1 MASFGSGLVSGI
13 GAGMDAGREFLDS
26 WNESEADEIAQER
39 ARQEQAQQEAAIQ
52 VAPTA
57 PPEPQAQPAPEAPT
71 AAPQA
76 PVTESPVS
84 APSTE
89 APAAPASEAPAA
101 EAPPA
106 PAYEAPVPPAAEK
119 PAERAQWVIGEG
131 KHQKT
136 FDHEPSELELRQ
148 WRYDTIL
155 DKAGSRYA
163 DDYLARAMKRDELA
177 RIEKDELDLRGAADD
192 NTGSA
197 PGGLLSPAGMTMDG
211 INMSRRMYIQARI
224 MARTDPAKA
233 MELVKAANK
242 NLAGIALNSYFSGDT
257 DAFARA
263 YNASSQNGHQVG
275 KVAFDPKSGDV
286 IYTDKNGTGRISKD
300 NLFLSARSLYDP
312 DHALSAEEYNRKL
325 AELERN
331 NTLRHDAAEDRIAAR
346 NGAAKGAGNAAG
358 NPSAVDMDKL
368 GKKLELWKTKNPDG
382 GEQFGTYYGSRL
394 GTFEPQAV
402 YSTAN
407 DMMRIAQQNGQQLAE
422 DDAIS
427 LAASHLAAQN
437 ARQKVQAE
445 IDAAGSD
452 TAKVKALEAEL
463 KTIPQAAYRFTPDG
477 QMVEVA
483 HSGGKNP
490 FTRDIRVINPSMDYD
505 TAKDPAMRTA
515 ILTQFQGN
523 AAWKAMADSVF
534 GDGKKLTP
542 EELAGRF
549 GSFRERLGTEA
560 RNMVQARDGT
570 PQQMNAAEQQAK
582 DAAVRAWRW
591 LPVYQSAIE
600 AQKKAE
606 AAAKPATAGKPA
618 YVPSEESV
626 AALGTAEEG
635 KSGYTTGIAAAKKVG
650 GMVVDWASENYA
662 RNNSPRLAVER
673 WRADKNISQ
682 KDSAKIVEY
691 ISRFPE
697 AQQEFGIDARQ
708 FDFLKGRASG
718 AI

>member
-13 GAGMDAGREFLDS
+13 GAGMDAGREFRDS

-131 KHQKT
+131 KHQKA
-136 FDHEPSELELRQ
+136 FDHEPSEMELRQ

-163 DDYLARAMKRDELA
+163 DDYLARAMKRDALA

>member
-13 GAGMDAGREFLDS
+13 GAGMDAGREFRDS

-131 KHQKT
+131 KHQKA
-136 FDHEPSELELRQ
+136 FDHEPSEMELRQ

-163 DDYLARAMKRDELA
+163 DDYLARAMKRDALA

-286 IYTDKNGTGRISKD
+286 IYTDKNGTGRISKA
-300 NLFLSARSLYDP
+300 NFFLGARSLYDP

>member
-1 MASFGSGLVSGI
+1 
-13 GAGMDAGREFLDS
+13 
-26 WNESEADEIAQER
+26 
-39 ARQEQAQQEAAIQ
+39 
-52 VAPTA
+52 
-57 PPEPQAQPAPEAPT
+57 
-71 AAPQA
+71 
-76 PVTESPVS
+76 
-84 APSTE
+84 
-89 APAAPASEAPAA
+89 
-101 EAPPA
+101 
-106 PAYEAPVPPAAEK
+106 
-119 PAERAQWVIGEG
+119 
-131 KHQKT
+131 
-136 FDHEPSELELRQ
+136 
-148 WRYDTIL
+148 
-155 DKAGSRYA
+155 
-163 DDYLARAMKRDELA
+163 
-177 RIEKDELDLRGAADD
+177 
-192 NTGSA
+192 
-197 PGGLLSPAGMTMDG
+197 
-211 INMSRRMYIQARI
+211 
-224 MARTDPAKA
+224 
-233 MELVKAANK
+233 
-242 NLAGIALNSYFSGDT
+242 
-257 DAFARA
+257 
-263 YNASSQNGHQVG
+263 
-275 KVAFDPKSGDV
+275 
-286 IYTDKNGTGRISKD
+286 
-300 NLFLSARSLYDP
+300 
-312 DHALSAEEYNRKL
+312 
-325 AELERN
+325 
-331 NTLRHDAAEDRIAAR
+331 
-346 NGAAKGAGNAAG
+346 
-358 NPSAVDMDKL
+358 MDKL

-560 RNMVQARDGT
+560 RNMVQARGGT

>member
-13 GAGMDAGREFLDS
+13 GAGMDAGSEFRDH
-26 WNESEADEIAQER
+26 WNESETDEIARER
-39 ARQEQAQQEAAIQ
+39 ARQEQAQQEAAQ
-52 VAPTA
+52 PTVATV
-57 PPEPQAQPAPEAPT
+57 EAGSS
-71 AAPQA
+71 A
-76 PVTESPVS
+76 PVS
-84 APSTE
+84 APPPINPPAATE
-89 APAAPASEAPAA
+89 APASEAPAA

-106 PAYEAPVPPAAEK
+106 PASEAPVSPSAEK
-119 PAERAQWVIGEG
+119 PAARSQWVIGEG
-131 KHQKT
+131 KYKKT
-136 FDHEPSELELRQ
+136 FDHDPSELELRQ

-155 DKAGSRYA
+155 DKVGSRYA
-163 DDYLARAMKRDELA
+163 DDYLARAMKRDELVRA
-177 RIEKDELDLRGAADD
+177 EKDELDLRGAADD

-275 KVAFDPKSGDV
+275 KVAFDPNSGDIV
-286 IYTDKNGTGRISKD
+286 YTDKNGTGRISKA
-300 NLFLSARSLYDP
+300 NFFLGARSLYDP
-312 DHALSAEEYNRKL
+312 DHALSAEQLDEQFNKKL
-325 AELERN
+325 AEQARN

-358 NPSAVDMDKL
+358 NPPAVDMEKL
-368 GKKLELWKTKNPDG
+368 SKKLELWKTKNPDG

-402 YSTAN
+402 YSTAT
-407 DMMRIAQQNGQQLAE
+407 DMMRMAKQNGQELAE
-422 DDAIS
+422 NDAIS
-427 LAASHLAAQN
+427 LAASHHAAQN

-483 HSGGKNP
+483 YSGGKNP
-490 FTRDIRVINPSMDYD
+490 YTRDIRVINPEMGYD
-505 TAKDPAMRTA
+505 TAKDPSMREA
-515 ILTQFQGN
+515 IMTEFKN
-523 AAWKAMADSVF
+523 NPAWKAMADSVF

-542 EELAGRF
+542 EELASRF
-549 GSFRERLGTEA
+549 GAFRERRGNEA

-570 PQQMNAAEQQAK
+570 PQQMAVEEQKAK

>member
-13 GAGMDAGREFLDS
+13 GAGMDAGREFRDS

-106 PAYEAPVPPAAEK
+106 PASEAPVPPAAEK

-131 KHQKT
+131 KHQKA
-136 FDHEPSELELRQ
+136 FDHEPSEMELRQ

-163 DDYLARAMKRDELA
+163 DDYLARAMKRDALA

>member
-13 GAGMDAGREFLDS
+13 GAGMDAGREFRDS

-106 PAYEAPVPPAAEK
+106 PASEAPASPAAEK

-131 KHQKT
+131 KHQKA
-136 FDHEPSELELRQ
+136 FDHEPSEMELRQ

-163 DDYLARAMKRDELA
+163 DDYLARAMKRDALA

>member
-13 GAGMDAGREFLDS
+13 GAGMDAGREFRDS

-52 VAPTA
+52 VAPTS

-131 KHQKT
+131 KHQKA
-136 FDHEPSELELRQ
+136 FDHEPSEMELRQ

-163 DDYLARAMKRDELA
+163 DDYLARAMKRDALA

>member
-13 GAGMDAGREFLDS
+13 GAGMDAGREFRDS

-106 PAYEAPVPPAAEK
+106 PASEAPVPPAAEK

-131 KHQKT
+131 KHQKA
-136 FDHEPSELELRQ
+136 FDHEPSEMELRQ

-192 NTGSA
+192 NNGSA

>member
-13 GAGMDAGREFLDS
+13 GAGMDAGREFRDS

-52 VAPTA
+52 VAP
-57 PPEPQAQPAPEAPT
+57 PEPQAQPAPETPP
-71 AAPQA
+71 AAPQEQT

-131 KHQKT
+131 KHQKA
-136 FDHEPSELELRQ
+136 FDHEPSEMELRQ

-163 DDYLARAMKRDELA
+163 DDYLARAMKRDALA

>member
-13 GAGMDAGREFLDS
+13 GAGMDAGREFRDS

-131 KHQKT
+131 KHQKA
-136 FDHEPSELELRQ
+136 FDHEPSEMELRQ

-163 DDYLARAMKRDELA
+163 DDYLARAMKRDALA

-626 AALGTAEEG
+626 AVLGTAEEG

>member
-13 GAGMDAGREFLDS
+13 GAGMDAGREFRDS

-131 KHQKT
+131 KHQKA
-136 FDHEPSELELRQ
+136 FDHEPSEMELRQ

-163 DDYLARAMKRDELA
+163 DDYLARAMKRDALA

-346 NGAAKGAGNAAG
+346 NWAAKGAGNAAG